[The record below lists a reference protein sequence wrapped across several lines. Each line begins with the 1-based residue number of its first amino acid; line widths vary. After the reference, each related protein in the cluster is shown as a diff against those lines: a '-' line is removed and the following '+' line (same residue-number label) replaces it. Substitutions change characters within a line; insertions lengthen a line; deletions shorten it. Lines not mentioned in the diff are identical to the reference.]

1 MGIQVPGLVKI
12 VLDSKARLQRVRRA
26 VVGIDDNSMVLGRE
40 QAAEWRFDCL
50 ECFDPAVLGQ
60 VIIVQP
66 YSCLY
71 YSAPGGTRRIGQAE
85 PGSDGFAIVVRDAG
99 RQWDAERV
107 ESDNRGILVL
117 IAA

>member
-1 MGIQVPGLVKI
+1 MGTQVPGFAET
-12 VLDSKARLQRVRRA
+12 VLDSKACLQRVRRA
-26 VVGIDDNSMVLGRE
+26 VIRIDDDSMILGRE
-40 QAAEWRFDCL
+40 QAAEWRVDCL

-66 YSCLY
+66 CARPY
-71 YSAPGGTRRIGQAE
+71 YGASRRARRIGQAE

-107 ESDNRGILVL
+107 ESDNGGILVL